1 MRLARVNLANKDNLF
16 DFVKETGFDNKLKNI
31 NNNVTLNKGNISR
44 PKSN

>member
-1 MRLARVNLANKDNLF
+1 MRLAGASLANKDHIF

-44 PKSN
+44 LKSN